1 MIKVLIA
8 LKKNANQNNRKGV
21 STDGR
26 SGADHV
32 ELVQINTEIV
42 KKKTDR
48 LSRIVL
54 KCFFGMGKV
63 FHKVVAI
70 SGLDITRHFLFYC
83 NSLQ

>member
-42 KKKTDR
+42 KKR
-48 LSRIVL
+48 LTA
-54 KCFFGMGKV
+54 FQE
-63 FHKVVAI
+63 
-70 SGLDITRHFLFYC
+70 LF
-83 NSLQ
+83 